1 MLTEFE
7 KNHAMSIVDPQ
18 PVLAPIPPLFS
29 PKILIGAVVRKPPQ
43 VLRAWLQ
50 TLAWQR
56 FRSPAP
62 TLDLAFITNF
72 APTDAFADDAK
83 AVLAQSG
90 AEIVDVPAPAGDYG
104 DTPQTRAWTGPAFT
118 RMAQLKNELIQR
130 ALDTNA
136 DYLFLCDADVL
147 CDPYTLQSLL
157 DQDAPIVSAVY
168 WTNWQRPVPGMTT
181 FQHAGPQVWLRHPYY
196 LDDERY
202 SEGEFRERLVK
213 RQRTR
218 VRGLGACTLISA
230 EALRAG
236 VSFARVDALPPGP
249 MSEGEDRHFCARA
262 QRLHIPMFADPW
274 PDVYHAYHPSEY
286 GDIPAMLARLYE
298 SHPQRPALGMLVS
311 AKIEPLE
318 PVTDALGR
326 QMMLSPKYVR
336 GRLGALAVLPQIEE
350 AIGQLVVGDSAM
362 VRVMYPQHFELA
374 WLRGQTR
381 IMRVTLLDA
390 KPFRIAPTIDNEV
403 FVGTLG
409 TLLDA
414 TQLTKPQIGEL
425 LETSAEAVAP

>member
-1 MLTEFE
+1 M
-7 KNHAMSIVDPQ
+7 
-18 PVLAPIPPLFS
+18 LAPIPPLYS
-29 PKILIGAVVRKPPQ
+29 PRILIASVVRKPAA
-43 VLRAWLQ
+43 VLRAWLT
-50 TLAWQR
+50 TLAWQQ
-56 FRSPAP
+56 FRAPAP
-62 TLDLAFITNF
+62 TIECAFITNF
-72 APTDAFADDAK
+72 APGDPGVDEAK
-83 AVLAQSG
+83 AVLATTT
-90 AEIVDVPAPAGDYG
+90 ATIVDCPAPSGDYG

-130 ALDTNA
+130 ALDTHA

-157 DQDAPIVSAVY
+157 DQNAPIVSAVY
-168 WTNWQRPVPGMTT
+168 WTNWQRPVEGATT
-181 FQHAGPQVWLRHPYY
+181 FQHAGPQVWLRHPYH

-202 SEGEFRERLVK
+202 SEGEFRERLIK

-230 EALRAG
+230 DALRAG

-262 QRLHIPMFADPW
+262 QRLHIPMIADPW
-274 PDVYHAYHPSEY
+274 PDVAHAYHPSEY
-286 GDIPAMLARLYE
+286 NEIPATLERLATP
-298 SHPQRPALGMLVS
+298 HAQRPTLGALIS
-311 AKIEPLE
+311 AKVELLE

-336 GRLGALAVLPQIEE
+336 GRLGALPVMPQIEE
-350 AIGQLVVGDSAM
+350 AIAQLGVGDSAM
-362 VRVMYPQHFELA
+362 VRVMYPQHFALD

-381 IMRVTLLDA
+381 IVRVTLLDT
-390 KPFRIAPTIDNEV
+390 KPFRLAPTIDREV

-409 TLLDA
+409 NMVDA
-414 TQLTKPQIGEL
+414 TQLTPAQVGEL
-425 LETSAEAVAP
+425 QDASVGA

>member
-7 KNHAMSIVDPQ
+7 RAHAASIADPN
-18 PVLAPIPPLFS
+18 PVLAPIPPLQS
-29 PKILIGAVVRKPPQ
+29 PRILIASVIRKPPQ

-56 FRSPAP
+56 FREPAP
-62 TLDLAFITNF
+62 TIDLAFITNF
-72 APTDAFADDAK
+72 APSDAFADDAR

-90 AEIVDVPAPAGDYG
+90 ATIGDVPAPAGDYG
-104 DTPQTRAWTGPAFT
+104 DTVQTRAWTGPAFT

-130 ALDTNA
+130 ALDTRA

-157 DQDAPIVSAVY
+157 DQHVPIVSAVY
-168 WTNWQRPVPGMTT
+168 WTNWQRPVPGATS
-181 FQHAGPQVWLRHPYY
+181 FQHAGPQVWLRHPYF

-202 SEGEFRERLVK
+202 SEGEFRDRLVT

-274 PDVYHAYHPSEY
+274 PDVYHAYHPAEY
-286 GDIPAMLARLYE
+286 DEIPAMLERLYAL
-298 SHPQRPALGMLVS
+298 HPTRPALGMLVN

-326 QMMLSPKYVR
+326 QMMLSAKYVR
-336 GRLGALAVLPQIEE
+336 GRLGALNVLPQLEE
-350 AIGQLVVGDSAM
+350 AIGQLSVGDSTM
-362 VRVMYPQHFELA
+362 VRVMYPQHFPLE
-374 WLRGQTR
+374 WMRGQTR
-381 IMRVTLLDA
+381 IARVTLLDA
-390 KPFRIAPTIDNEV
+390 KPFRIAPTIDREV

-409 TLLDA
+409 SVVDM
-414 TQLTKPQIGEL
+414 TQLTPEQVGEL
-425 LETSAEAVAP
+425 QEGSVAT